1 MIKVGLTGGI
11 GSGKTTVAKVFEE
24 FGIPVYYADTEAK
37 KFLKTDFVK
46 KSLVKFF
53 GESVIAGDGEV
64 DKAVLA
70 SIIFNDKKSLLRVNS
85 LIHPLVRQDFALW
98 ALERED
104 LPYVIL
110 EVAIL
115 FENGF
120 DLLVDKTI
128 TVTAPLEQRIERAV
142 KRDNSNK
149 EDIEAR
155 MKNQWPQDKI
165 TDLADYVI
173 DNADESLIL
182 PQILWIDSILR

>member
-173 DNADESLIL
+173 DNSDESLIL